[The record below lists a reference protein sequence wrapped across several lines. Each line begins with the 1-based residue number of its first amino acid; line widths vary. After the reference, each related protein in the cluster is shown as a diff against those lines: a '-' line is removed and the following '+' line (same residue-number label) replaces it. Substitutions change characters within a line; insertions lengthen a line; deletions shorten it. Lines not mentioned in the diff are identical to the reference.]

1 MKKNRLTISM
11 QDSFHSRHPQRPVH
25 WRRLPAVAVLSA
37 AFLAGGVPAAYAQ
50 EPSQNTVALNFVSAD
65 IESVVKAI
73 GHYTGTTF
81 IIDPRVKGQIT
92 MVSEK
97 PLSKEQAFKLL
108 TSTLRLQGYSVVV
121 GDGYAKVV
129 PEADAK
135 LQPAPIQTPA
145 VKGDQIATQI
155 FRLDYESA
163 NNVVT
168 VLRPLIS
175 PNNTINANPGNNSV
189 VITDYADNLKRLGK
203 IIASLDV
210 PSISDMDV
218 VPIRHAI
225 ASDIAAMV
233 TRLTDSGS
241 GAGAGESGRTVLL
254 ADPRT
259 NSILIKA
266 PSVARAGLVKTLIGK
281 LDQPTALPGNVHV
294 VYLKNA
300 EAVKLAQT
308 LRSIIT
314 QDTSLPKDSGSSL
327 SQNTSSTSGSS
338 GNSSSFSSSTGSS
351 STLSGGSSGSLQSSS
366 SNTGTSSGG
375 GAGGFIQADAATNT
389 LVITASEAMYRNI
402 RGVIDQLDAR
412 RAQVYIETLIV
423 EVTANKANEFGVQW
437 LALTGNDSSN
447 YRVGGGTAFSTG
459 GNNLIQLAAGGK
471 AAAASVSNGLTV
483 GLFRQI
489 GGQLGLGALAH
500 ALESTGGTNVL
511 SIPTLLTLD
520 NEEARIIVGQNV
532 PFITGQFTT
541 SAATGAAGVNPFQTI
556 ERKDVGIK
564 LRVKPQI
571 SEGGT
576 VKLSIFQEVS
586 SVDSATNPA
595 GIITNQRSIETNV
608 LAEDG
613 DIVALGGLID
623 DNSTESNEKVPLLGD
638 IPFVGNLFK
647 YQSGKRTKTNLMVFL
662 RPTVLRTGDQGTN
675 VSVDRYDYMKAQI
688 APAEGGATPLFPN
701 IEKGKLMVT
710 PLTIPANIPAN
721 IPAQPV
727 ATKPAPILVPVP
739 VPTPVP
745 SDNPAPVNKE

>member
-1 MKKNRLTISM
+1 MKKNRLTTSL
-11 QDSFHSRHPQRPVH
+11 QHSLYASRIQRAVH
-25 WRRLPAVAVLSA
+25 WRRLPAAAALTVAC
-37 AFLAGGVPAAYAQ
+37 LAGSIQSVYAQ
-50 EPSQNTVALNFVSAD
+50 DPSQNSVALNFVGAD

-81 IIDPRVKGQIT
+81 IIDPRVKGQLT
-92 MVSEK
+92 LVSEK
-97 PLSKEQAFKLL
+97 PLTKDQAFKLL
-108 TSTLRLQGYSVVV
+108 TSTLRLQGYTVVT

-135 LQPAPIQTPA
+135 LQPGPLQTPA

-155 FRLDYESA
+155 FRLDYETA

-203 IIASLDV
+203 IIATLDV
-210 PSISDMDV
+210 PSVSDMDV
-218 VPIRHAI
+218 IPIKHAI
-225 ASDIAAMV
+225 ASDIASMV
-233 TRLTDSGS
+233 ARLTENT
-241 GAGAGESGRTVLL
+241 GAGQDAGRTILL

-266 PSVARAGLVKTLIGK
+266 PSMARAGLIKTVINK

-308 LRSIIT
+308 LRSIVT
-314 QDTSLPKDSGSSL
+314 QDSSLPSSGGSSNTSNSSSLSSSGTSSTSSTSSGLNSTSGSSVP
-327 SQNTSSTSGSS
+327 SSTSGSS
-338 GNSSSFSSSTGSS
+338 GSSALSS
-351 STLSGGSSGSLQSSS
+351 
-366 SNTGTSSGG
+366 G

-389 LVITASEAMYRNI
+389 LVITASEAVYRNL

-423 EVTANKANEFGVQW
+423 EVTANKTNEFGVQW
-437 LALTGNDSSN
+437 LALTGDANSN
-447 YRVGGGTAFSTG
+447 YRVGGGTSFSTG
-459 GNNLIQLAAGGK
+459 GNNLVQLAAGGK
-471 AAAASVSNGLTV
+471 TAASSINNGLTV

-500 ALESTGGTNVL
+500 ALESQGGTNVL

-520 NEEARIIVGQNV
+520 NEEAKIIVGQNV

-541 SAATGAAGVNPFQTI
+541 SAATGSAGVNPFQTI

-564 LRVKPQI
+564 LRVRPQI

-576 VKLSIFQEVS
+576 VKLNIFQEVS
-586 SVDSATNPA
+586 NVDSSTNPA

-613 DIVALGGLID
+613 DIIALGGLID
-623 DNSTESNEKVPLLGD
+623 DKATDTNEKVPLLGD
-638 IPFVGNLFK
+638 IPFLGNLFK
-647 YQSGKRTKTNLMVFL
+647 YQTGTRTKTNLMVFL
-662 RPTVLRTGDQGTN
+662 RPTVLRSAEQGAN
-675 VSVDRYDYMKAQI
+675 VSVDRYDYMKTQI
-688 APAEGGATPLFPN
+688 APSKEGSETPLFPN
-701 IEKGKLMVT
+701 VEKGKLMVT
-710 PLTIPANIPAN
+710 PLTIPADPKD
-721 IPAQPV
+721 
-727 ATKPAPILVPVP
+727 KPAITV
-739 VPTPVP
+739 
-745 SDNPAPVNKE
+745 PAPVPENKQ

>member
-1 MKKNRLTISM
+1 MKKNRLTTSM
-11 QDSFHSRHPQRPVH
+11 QVSFHSGHTVH
-25 WRRLPAVAVLSA
+25 WRRLPAAAALSA
-37 AFLAGGVPAAYAQ
+37 AILAGSVPAAYAQ
-50 EPSQNTVALNFVSAD
+50 DPSQNTVALNFVSAD

-135 LQPAPIQTPA
+135 LQPAPIQTSA

-233 TRLTDSGS
+233 TRLTDAG
-241 GAGAGESGRTVLL
+241 GAAGAGESGRTVLL

-314 QDTSLPKDSGSSL
+314 QDTSLPKDSGSTL
-327 SQNTSSTSGSS
+327 SQNTSSTSGGG
-338 GNSSSFSSSTGSS
+338 GNSSSFSSSSGSS
-351 STLSGGSSGSLQSSS
+351 SSLSGGSSGSLPSSS

-423 EVTANKANEFGVQW
+423 EVTATKANEFGVQW
-437 LALTGNDSSN
+437 LALTGNSSSN

-459 GNNLIQLAAGGK
+459 GDNLIQLAAGGK

-500 ALESTGGTNVL
+500 ALESAGGTNVL

-623 DNSTESNEKVPLLGD
+623 DNSTESNEKVPVLGD

-688 APAEGGATPLFPN
+688 APAEGGAAPLFPN
-701 IEKGKLMVT
+701 VEKGRLMVT
-710 PLTIPANIPAN
+710 PLTIPANKPAE
-721 IPAQPV
+721 PL